1 MFGGRGGNLV
11 QLEVFWTKRIG
22 GKVGPFREDLFWV
35 MDYEYWLRILAAG
48 GWVGF
53 VNAELAAFRL

>member
-1 MFGGRGGNLV
+1 V